1 MCKSKINKMN
11 GEKIYVITE
20 TELTKRKKDIENNS
34 FVKCINIER
43 DQKGIYGI
51 FIKIMDYDEK

>member
-1 MCKSKINKMN
+1 MN